1 MVEAGLVFV
10 EDSKNA
16 TQHRCISVNRSEEH
30 SPGDRSKGVLDVGLH
45 SDCVGVLLMKEP
57 LHVCHCSEASLG
69 TRAELGRMEEL
80 LEGVFQDCKAQ
91 SADEATK
98 SFTYAMGRIPPFALE
113 VATRVFT
120 RRMSEHSEGIAP
132 ARM

>member
-10 EDSKNA
+10 EDSKNT

-98 SFTYAMGRIPPFALE
+98 SFTYADGSDTSICFGGRYQGIHSKNVRALG
-113 VATRVFT
+113 RDC
-120 RRMSEHSEGIAP
+120 SS
-132 ARM
+132 